1 MCSYYCGV
9 TFQVPGTLDTHPL
22 LDAARQTQSMF
33 AYRLCNCF
41 CGATSSHPLLM
52 AAEGTAAISGPMRAP
67 LQQMGESGIAA
78 YSNVK
83 FLTPWK

>member
-1 MCSYYCGV
+1 MCSYYCGI

-22 LDAARQTQSMF
+22 LDVARRTQSMF
-33 AYRLCNCF
+33 AYRLRNCF

-52 AAEGTAAISGPMRAP
+52 AAEGTAAISGAP
-67 LQQMGESGIAA
+67 LHQMGESGIAA

-83 FLTPWK
+83 ILTPWK